1 MNIYQKLTQVQHEL
15 KAPKNQR
22 NNFGNY
28 NYRSCEDILEG
39 VKPLLLKHG
48 LAMTINDE
56 VIVIGNRYYLR
67 ATVTV
72 TNIDAPEEALKVEAL
87 AREEES
93 KKGMDG
99 SQVTGASS
107 SYARKYALNGM
118 FAIDDSK
125 LEQVKDP
132 DSMKADEVT
141 TTIKKTAPVKTVKT
155 QPKTEKPFDRN
166 KTIVG
171 IGEWFEGK
179 IDLFN
184 DTMGKY
190 GVGGLGELT
199 DAQLQNLGKAIKEG
213 KIK

>member
-48 LAMTINDE
+48 LSMTINDE
-56 VIVIGNRYYLR
+56 VVVIGNRYYLR

-72 TNIDAPEEALKVEAL
+72 TNIDAPEEVLKVEAL

-118 FAIDDSK
+118 FAIDDT
-125 LEQVKDP
+125 KD
-132 DSMKADEVT
+132 ADTKSPEDNT
-141 TTIKKTAPVKTVKT
+141 TPKSTVKT
-155 QPKTEKPFDRN
+155 PPKTQVKPPVKVFNRQEA
-166 KTIVG
+166 IVG
-171 IGEWFEGK
+171 LGKWFDGK

-184 DTMGKY
+184 STMEKY
-190 GVGGLGELT
+190 KVNGLGDMT
-199 DAQLQNLGKAIKEG
+199 DAQLINLGEAIKGG